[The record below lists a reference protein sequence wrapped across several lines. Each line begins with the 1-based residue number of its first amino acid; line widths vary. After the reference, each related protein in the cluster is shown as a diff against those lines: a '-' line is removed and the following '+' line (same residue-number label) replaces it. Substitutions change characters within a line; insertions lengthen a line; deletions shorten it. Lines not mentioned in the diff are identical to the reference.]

1 MTLLSVDKLTIAFD
15 TPDGPRRVVDDVSF
29 SMPAKG
35 RLGLIGE
42 SGSGKTMIG
51 RAILGLLPPGARV
64 LGGSIGF
71 DGTNLLDLGP
81 DRMRAVRGARIGMVF
96 QEPMTSLNPSLTV
109 GRQMIEGPMHQHG
122 LSRAEAEEG
131 ARQMLERVQLRDP
144 AGALA
149 RHPHEFSGGM
159 RQRIMLA
166 SVLMMRPALLIADEP
181 TTALDAVIQ
190 KEVMDL
196 MSRLVEEEE
205 TALILISHDLPLVA
219 KHTNRSVILQSGR
232 SVEMGETTSILAAP
246 RDPYTRRLVD
256 ALPTPRKGRGAKTP
270 PVVEASGVRVIF
282 DGRRTWPWS
291 RPAPVVAVDDVDID
305 IREGEIVGL
314 VGESGSGK
322 TTLGRALVGLAPMN
336 AGHVR
341 LDGAPRPPD
350 FRQKMQIIFQ
360 DPYASLDPRMT
371 VARIVSAGL
380 RRFGPKGSEGERR
393 LREILDGVQLPLDTY
408 GARLPHELSGGQRQ
422 RVCIAR
428 ALVTHPRFVVADE
441 PVSALDLTVQKEVL
455 SLLSDLR
462 ERLGFSCLFVS
473 HDMGVIE
480 ALADRAVVMKDGRVL
495 ERADCADLFEAP
507 SHAYTRRLLE
517 AVPRVPTP
525 EDAGFDGAQ

>member
-1 MTLLSVDKLTIAFD
+1 MTLLSVEGLSVGFD
-15 TPDGPRRVVDDVSF
+15 TPEGPRRVVDDVSF
-29 SMPAKG
+29 SVPARG

-51 RAILGLLPPGARV
+51 RAILNLLPPGLRV
-64 LGGSIGF
+64 VGGRIRF
-71 DGTNLLDLGP
+71 DGADLLRLD
-81 DRMRAVRGARIGMVF
+81 DAEMRAVRGARIGMVF

-109 GRQMIEGPMHQHG
+109 GRQMTEGPMHQQG
-122 LSRAEAEEG
+122 LSRTAAETA
-131 ARQMLERVQLRDP
+131 AREMLARVQFRDP
-144 AGALA
+144 AGALT

-196 MSRLVEEEE
+196 MSRLVEEEG
-205 TALILISHDLPLVA
+205 TALILVSHDLPLVA
-219 KHTNRSVILQSGR
+219 QHTTHAVILKSGR
-232 SVEMGETTSILAAP
+232 SVEAGETQRILTAP

-256 ALPTPRKGRGAKTP
+256 ALPAPRQGRGRIAP
-270 PVVEASGVRVIF
+270 PVVEARGVRVVF
-282 DGRRTWPWS
+282 KGRRRLPWS
-291 RPAPVVAVDDVDID
+291 RPASVVAVDDVDID
-305 IREGEIVGL
+305 VREGEIVGL

-322 TTLGRALVGLAPMN
+322 TSLGRALVGLAPMC
-336 AGHVR
+336 AGDVH

-350 FRQKMQIIFQ
+350 FRRRMQIVFQ

-380 RRFGPKGSEGERR
+380 RRFGPKGSDGERR
-393 LREILDGVQLPLDTY
+393 LREILDAVQLPLDTY

-455 SLLSDLR
+455 ALLSDLR
-462 ERLGFSCLFVS
+462 GRLGFSCLFVS

-480 ALADRAVVMKDGRVL
+480 ALADRALVMKDGNVV
-495 ERADCADLFEAP
+495 ERADCADLFAAP
-507 SHAYTRRLLE
+507 RHPYTRRLLD
-517 AVPRVPTP
+517 AVPRVPALANRP
-525 EDAGFDGAQ
+525 

>member
-1 MTLLSVDKLTIAFD
+1 MTLLSVEDLSIAFD
-15 TPDGPRRVVDDVSF
+15 TPDGPRRVVDEVSF

-51 RAILGLLPPGARV
+51 RAILNLLPPGARIV
-64 LGGSIGF
+64 SGRIVF
-71 DGTNLLDLGP
+71 DGVDLLGLDKAA
-81 DRMRAVRGARIGMVF
+81 MRTVRGARIGMVF

-109 GRQMIEGPMHQHG
+109 GRQMTEAPMLQHG
-122 LSRAEAEEG
+122 LSRADAEKA
-131 ARQMLERVQLRDP
+131 ARQMLDRVQFRD
-144 AGALA
+144 AVGALA
-149 RHPHEFSGGM
+149 KHPHEFSGGM

-196 MSRLVEEEE
+196 MSQLVEEEG
-205 TALILISHDLPLVA
+205 TALILVSHDLPLVA
-219 KHTNRSVILQSGR
+219 QHTSHAVILKSGR
-232 SVEMGETTSILAAP
+232 SVEAGPTGHILSAP
-246 RDPYTRRLVD
+246 RDAYTRRLVD
-256 ALPTPRKGRGAKTP
+256 ALPAPRKGRGAATP
-270 PVVEASGVRVIF
+270 PVVEARGVRVVF
-282 DGRRTWPWS
+282 DGRRRLPWS
-291 RPAPVVAVDDVDID
+291 RPAAVVAVDDVDID

-322 TTLGRALVGLAPMN
+322 TTLGRALVGLAPMS
-336 AGHVR
+336 AGQVH
-341 LDGAPRPPD
+341 LDGAPRPAD
-350 FRQKMQIIFQ
+350 FRRRMQIVFQ
-360 DPYASLDPRMT
+360 DPYASLDPRMN

-393 LREILDGVQLPLDTY
+393 LREILATVQMPLDTY

-455 SLLSDLR
+455 ALLSDLR

-480 ALADRAVVMKDGRVL
+480 ALADRAVVMKDGRVV
-495 ERADCADLFEAP
+495 ERADCADLFETP
-507 SHAYTRRLLE
+507 GHPYTRRLLD
-517 AVPRVPTP
+517 AVPRVP
-525 EDAGFDGAQ
+525 ALSGVRSDGA

>member
-1 MTLLSVDKLTIAFD
+1 MTLLSVEGLSVAFD
-15 TPDGPRRVVDDVSF
+15 TPGGERRVVDEVSF
-29 SMPAKG
+29 SVPARG

-51 RAILGLLPPGARV
+51 RAILNLLPPGARV
-64 LGGSIGF
+64 VGGRIMF
-71 DGTNLLDLGP
+71 DGVDLLGLGAS
-81 DRMRAVRGARIGMVF
+81 DMRAVRGSRIGMVF
-96 QEPMTSLNPSLTV
+96 QEPMTSLNPSLTI
-109 GRQMIEGPMHQHG
+109 GRQMTEGPIHQQG
-122 LSRAEAEEG
+122 LSRATAERA

-144 AGALA
+144 AGALS

-196 MSRLVEEEE
+196 MSRLVEEEG
-205 TALILISHDLPLVA
+205 TALVLVSHDLPLVA
-219 KHTNRSVILQSGR
+219 QHTTRAVILRSGR
-232 SVEMGETTSILAAP
+232 SVETGATGQILSAP
-246 RDPYTRRLVD
+246 RDPYTKRLVD
-256 ALPTPRKGRGAKTP
+256 ALPMPRKGRGPATP
-270 PVVEASGVRVIF
+270 PVVEANGVRVVF
-282 DGRRTWPWS
+282 DGRRTLPWS

-305 IREGEIVGL
+305 VREGEIVGL

-322 TTLGRALVGLAPMN
+322 TTLGRALVGLAPMS
-336 AGHVR
+336 AGQVR
-341 LDGAPRPPD
+341 LDGGPRPAD
-350 FRQKMQIIFQ
+350 FRRRMQIVFQ
-360 DPYASLDPRMT
+360 DPYASLDPRMS

-455 SLLSDLR
+455 TLLSDLR
-462 ERLGFSCLFVS
+462 SRLGFSCLFVS

-480 ALADRAVVMKDGRVL
+480 ALADRALVMKDGRVV
-495 ERADCADLFEAP
+495 ERGDCADLFAAP
-507 SHAYTRRLLE
+507 GHPYTRRLLD
-517 AVPRVPTP
+517 AVPPVGPV
-525 EDAGFDGAQ
+525 ADGRM

>member
-1 MTLLSVDKLTIAFD
+1 MTLVSVEGLTIAFD

-29 SMPAKG
+29 SMPARG

-51 RAILGLLPPGARV
+51 RAILNLLPPGARV
-64 LGGSIGF
+64 AGGRIVF
-71 DGTNLLDLGP
+71 DGEDLLALQP
-81 DRMRAVRGARIGMVF
+81 AAMRAVRGSRIGMVF

-109 GRQMIEGPMHQHG
+109 GRQMTEGPMHQQG
-122 LSRAEAEEG
+122 LTRADAERA
-131 ARQMLERVQLRDP
+131 AREMLERVQLRDP
-144 AGALA
+144 AGALS

-196 MSRLVEEEE
+196 MSRLVEEEG
-205 TALILISHDLPLVA
+205 TALILVSHDLPLVA
-219 KHTNRSVILQSGR
+219 QHTSEAVILQSGR
-232 SVEMGETTSILAAP
+232 AVETGETGQILTAP
-246 RDPYTRRLVD
+246 RHPYTKCLVD
-256 ALPTPRKGRGAKTP
+256 ALPVPRKGRGATTP
-270 PVVEASGVRVIF
+270 PVVEGRGVRVVF
-282 DGRRTWPWS
+282 EGRRKLPWS
-291 RPAPVVAVDDVDID
+291 RPAPVVAVDDVDIE

-336 AGHVR
+336 SGQVH
-341 LDGAPRPPD
+341 LDGAPRPSD
-350 FRQKMQIIFQ
+350 FRRRMQIVFQ

-380 RRFGPKGSEGERR
+380 RRFGPKGSEGEKR
-393 LREILDGVQLPLDTY
+393 LRDILDGVQLPLDVY

-455 SLLSDLR
+455 TLLADLR

-480 ALADRAVVMKDGRVL
+480 ALADRAVVMKDGRVV
-495 ERADCADLFEAP
+495 ERADCADLFAAP
-507 SHAYTRRLLE
+507 SHDYTRRLLD
-517 AVPRVPTP
+517 AVPRVV
-525 EDAGFDGAQ
+525 AAS

>member
-1 MTLLSVDKLTIAFD
+1 MTLVSVEGLTIAFD

-29 SMPAKG
+29 SVPAKG

-51 RAILGLLPPGARV
+51 RAILNLLPPGARIV
-64 LGGSIGF
+64 GGRILF
-71 DGTNLLDLGP
+71 DGEDLLTLEP
-81 DRMRAVRGARIGMVF
+81 AAMRAVRGSRIGMVF

-109 GRQMIEGPMHQHG
+109 GRQMTEGPMHQQG
-122 LSRAEAEEG
+122 LTRADAERA

-196 MSRLVEEEE
+196 MSRLVEEEG
-205 TALILISHDLPLVA
+205 TALILVSHDLPLVA
-219 KHTNRSVILQSGR
+219 QHTNEAVILQSGR
-232 SVEMGETTSILAAP
+232 AVETGKTGQILTAP
-246 RDPYTRRLVD
+246 RDPYTKRLVD
-256 ALPTPRKGRGAKTP
+256 ALPTPRKGRRAATP
-270 PVVEASGVRVIF
+270 PVVAARGVRVVF
-282 DGRRTWPWS
+282 EGRRKLPWS
-291 RPAPVVAVDDVDID
+291 RPAPVVAVDNVDIE

-322 TTLGRALVGLAPMN
+322 TTLGRALVGLAPMK
-336 AGHVR
+336 AGEIR

-350 FRQKMQIIFQ
+350 FRRRMQIIFQ

-380 RRFGPKGSEGERR
+380 RRFGPKGTEGEKR

-455 SLLSDLR
+455 TLLADLR

-480 ALADRAVVMKDGRVL
+480 ALADRAVVMKDGRVV
-495 ERADCADLFEAP
+495 ERADCADLFAAP
-507 SHAYTRRLLE
+507 SHAYTRRLLD
-517 AVPRVPTP
+517 AVPRVP
-525 EDAGFDGAQ
+525 GAVERPI

>member
-1 MTLLSVDKLTIAFD
+1 MTLLSVEGLTVAFD
-15 TPDGPRRVVDDVSF
+15 TPEGPRTVVEGVSF

-51 RAILGLLPPGARV
+51 RAILNLLPPGARLV
-64 LGGSIGF
+64 GGRVVFGGQ
-71 DGTNLLDLGP
+71 DLLSLNP
-81 DRMRAVRGARIGMVF
+81 AEMRAVRGARIGMVF

-122 LSRAEAEEG
+122 LSRTAAEHA

-144 AGALA
+144 AGALT
-149 RHPHEFSGGM
+149 RFPHEFSGGM

-196 MSRLVEEEE
+196 MSRLVEEEG
-205 TALILISHDLPLVA
+205 TALILVSHDLPLVA
-219 KHTNRSVILQSGR
+219 QHTTHAVILQSGR
-232 SVEMGETTSILAAP
+232 SVETGQTEQILSAP
-246 RDPYTRRLVD
+246 SDPYTKRLVD
-256 ALPTPRKGRGAKTP
+256 ALPAPQKGRGTATP
-270 PVVEASGVRVIF
+270 PVVEARGVRVVF
-282 DGRRTWPWS
+282 EGRRKLPWS
-291 RPAPVVAVDDVDID
+291 RPVPTVAVDDVDID

-322 TTLGRALVGLAPMN
+322 TTLGRALVGLASMS
-336 AGHVR
+336 AGQVL
-341 LDGAPRPPD
+341 LDGAPRPRD
-350 FRQKMQIIFQ
+350 FRRRMQIVFQ

-380 RRFGPKGSEGERR
+380 RRFGPTGSEGEQR

-408 GARLPHELSGGQRQ
+408 GARMPHELSGGQRQ

-455 SLLSDLR
+455 ALMSALR

-473 HDMGVIE
+473 HDLGVIE
-480 ALADRAVVMKDGRVL
+480 ALADRAVVMKDGRVV
-495 ERADCADLFEAP
+495 ERADCADLFSAP
-507 SHAYTRRLLE
+507 GHAYTRRLLD
-517 AVPRVPTP
+517 AVPRMQTTTLRSI
-525 EDAGFDGAQ
+525 